1 MFAQDDEPDFDHI
14 TDETCGINGKDM
26 ECKGILEE
34 VCSWPIYHQDCRE
47 ALKTGKYRGEH
58 MGMTD
63 VEPIATRAGSQLSQ
77 EIIGE
82 EVCDVIEAVNNRGL
96 EVVSF
101 LLPRLREKVFPEEEK
116 KMLNQVRKIL
126 DLKFIIEKVKTHSS
140 DSVANIHYQGF
151 IETAKMFEPLIL
163 DRIVEGE
170 L

>member
-63 VEPIATRAGSQLSQ
+63 VE
-77 EIIGE
+77 
-82 EVCDVIEAVNNRGL
+82 N
-96 EVVSF
+96 
-101 LLPRLREKVFPEEEK
+101 
-116 KMLNQVRKIL
+116 
-126 DLKFIIEKVKTHSS
+126 
-140 DSVANIHYQGF
+140 
-151 IETAKMFEPLIL
+151 
-163 DRIVEGE
+163 
-170 L
+170 